1 VVNLAFQAPTETY
14 KGQIRQVDLGGV
26 TVGGENAF
34 PFHTFEGEMPND
46 PKVAFEVWDVAPD
59 DWATTLN
66 DIYGD
71 VYSDPVAWAN
81 KVVDEFGADLV
92 YLRLKGTDP
101 NGTNR
106 TAAEGSATAQAVA
119 AAVGVPVIVVGS
131 GDIERDAEV
140 LKTAAETL
148 GDNKVVIGNAEEDN
162 YRQIGA
168 ASMAYKHGVI
178 AFTPIDVNL
187 AKQLNVLLSQLGVDE
202 SNIMMDPTTGA
213 LGYGIE
219 YSYTV
224 FERDRLAALS
234 QNDPKMQMP
243 IIATV
248 GQEAW
253 KAKETKV
260 DEDELPGTGDRET
273 RGKMW
278 ETITA
283 ITLLVAGANVVV
295 LRHPESAALV
305 RKAVASLKGE

>member
-1 VVNLAFQAPTETY
+1 MAFQAPTETY

-26 TVGGENAF
+26 AIGGESAF
-34 PFHTFEGEMPND
+34 PFHTFEGEMPNE
-46 PKVAFEVWDVAPD
+46 PKVAFEVWDIAPD
-59 DWATTLN
+59 DWSPTLN
-66 DIYGD
+66 SVYDGVYG
-71 VYSDPVAWAN
+71 DPVAWAK

-92 YLRLKGTDP
+92 YLRLKSTDP
-101 NGTNR
+101 NGADR
-106 TAAEGSATAQAVA
+106 SPAEAAETAKAVA
-119 AAVGVPVIVVGS
+119 AAIDAPLVVVGS

-140 LKTAAETL
+140 LKTVAETL
-148 GDNKVVIGNAEEDN
+148 GDTRVSLGNAEEDN
-162 YRQIGA
+162 YRSIGA
-168 ASMAYKHGVI
+168 ASMGYKHGVV
-178 AFTPIDVNL
+178 AFTPMDVNL

-202 SNIMMDPTTGA
+202 SNIIMDPTTGA

-253 KAKETKV
+253 KAKEAKV
-260 DEDELPGTGDRET
+260 DEEELPGTGDRET

-278 ETITA
+278 EALTA
-283 ITLLVAGANVVV
+283 VSLLLAG
-295 LRHPESAALV
+295 
-305 RKAVASLKGE
+305 GERRRLAPSRVGRART

>member
-1 VVNLAFQAPTETY
+1 MAFQAPTETY

-26 TVGGENAF
+26 VVGGESAF

-46 PKVAFEVWDVAPD
+46 PKIAFEVWDIAPD
-59 DWATTLN
+59 DWSPTLN
-66 DIYGD
+66 DVYDG
-71 VYSDPVAWAN
+71 VYSDPVAWAK

-92 YLRLKGTDP
+92 YLRLKSTDP
-101 NGTNR
+101 NGADR
-106 TAAEGSATAQAVA
+106 SPAEAAETAKTVA
-119 AAVGVPVIVVGS
+119 AAIDAPLVVVGA

-140 LKTAAETL
+140 LKAVAETL
-148 GDNKVVIGNAEEDN
+148 GDTRVSLGNAEEDN
-162 YRQIGA
+162 YRSIGA
-168 ASMAYKHGVI
+168 ASMGYKHGVV
-178 AFTPIDVNL
+178 AFTPMDVNL

-202 SNIMMDPTTGA
+202 SNIIMDPTTGA

-224 FERDRLAALS
+224 FERDRLAALA

-253 KAKETKV
+253 KAKEAKV
-260 DEDELPGTGDRET
+260 DEEELPGTGDRET

-278 ETITA
+278 EALTA
-283 ITLLVAGANVVV
+283 VSLLIAGANVVV
-295 LRHPESAALV
+295 LRHPESAKLV
-305 RKAVASLKGE
+305 RKAVASLKGQ